1 MTSDPERLHLGT
13 AADLLSYVPHAIGF
27 LPVESLVVLTLS
39 GGRVGATL
47 RVDLPG
53 AGAGAGSYAEGVAA
67 ILASDTAADGAVM
80 ILYTDARWSE
90 PERPPY
96 GRMVRQL
103 ERTLRAAGT
112 PLRDGWVVS
121 GTAWREYFCAD
132 TRCCPWPGR
141 PLAEI
146 SDSTAS
152 AELVLRGSSFSPSVE
167 TAAALPPGSTVA
179 GEPSVEALTASYRR
193 RCARIWTTASQFRA
207 TLLVWDQLLSGRRPP
222 LGRQEHETAAFLLA
236 GLSCR
241 AIRDSVLVLAG
252 CGLEAAEQGA
262 RACGV
267 VGGPGHPRVEPVVPL
282 AAAGRSLALEA
293 PRGGEKGGSA
303 GGGQDGGAGGGQDG
317 GADGGPDGGAS
328 GGPDGGPDA
337 RRGFNPAG
345 IPYRESIDALGG
357 GLLPA
362 GERAGACRRYTDFL
376 VGRSSE
382 APRWDTLDAA
392 HDLLLRL
399 AAVSAGESQ
408 AAVHSMLGWIEFA
421 RGRGSLAC
429 VYLERAERACP
440 GYRLA
445 GLLKQLILRGG
456 LPDWACSPETAWSA
470 RRGRPA

>member
-13 AADLLSYVPHAIGF
+13 AADLLSYIPHAIGF
-27 LPVESLVVLTLS
+27 LPVESLVVLMLS

-53 AGAGAGSYAEGVAA
+53 AGAEAGSYAEGVAA

-90 PERPPY
+90 PGRPPY
-96 GRMVRQL
+96 GRMVREL

-167 TAAALPPGSTVA
+167 TAAALPPGPAEA
-179 GEPSVEALTASYRR
+179 GEPSVEALAASYRR
-193 RCARIWTTASQFRA
+193 RCVRTWTTASQFRA
-207 TLLVWDQLLSGRRPP
+207 TLLVWDHLLSGRRPP

-236 GLSCR
+236 GLSCK

-262 RACGV
+262 RACGA
-267 VGGPGHPRVEPVVPL
+267 VGDPGLPEMAPVVPS
-282 AAAGRSLALEA
+282 AAAGGPLALEA
-293 PRGGEKGGSA
+293 PGGREPGGSRGGA
-303 GGGQDGGAGGGQDG
+303 QR
-317 GADGGPDGGAS
+317 
-328 GGPDGGPDA
+328 A
-337 RRGFNPAG
+337 RRGG
-345 IPYRESIDALGG
+345 GPYAARDRESIGFISSG
-357 GLLPA
+357 PPPA
-362 GERAGACRRYTDFL
+362 GERDGACRRYTDFL

-399 AAVSAGESQ
+399 AALSAGESQ

-421 RGRGSLAC
+421 RGRGSLAY

-445 GLLKQLILRGG
+445 GLLKELILRGG
-456 LPDWACSPETAWSA
+456 LPEWACRADTAWSGRRA
-470 RRGRPA
+470 RPG

>member
-13 AADLLSYVPHAIGF
+13 AADLLSYIPHALGF
-27 LPVESLVVLTLS
+27 LPAESLVVLMLS

-47 RVDLPG
+47 RVGLPV
-53 AGAGAGSYAEGVAA
+53 AGAEADSYAREVGA
-67 ILASDTAADGAVM
+67 ILASDTAADGAVV

-90 PERPPY
+90 PGRPPY
-96 GRMVRQL
+96 RRTVRAL

-112 PLRDGWVVS
+112 PLRDGWLVS
-121 GTAWREYFCAD
+121 GSAWREYFCAD

-152 AELVLRGSSFSPSVE
+152 AELVLRGSSFLPSVE
-167 TAAALPPGSTVA
+167 TAAALPPGSAVA
-179 GEPSVEALTASYRR
+179 GEPSVEAIAASYRR
-193 RCARIWTTASQFRA
+193 RCARTWTTASQFRA
-207 TLLVWDQLLSGRRPP
+207 TLLVWDHLLSGRRPP

-236 GLSCR
+236 GLSCK

-267 VGGPGHPRVEPVVPL
+267 VADPGLPEMAPVVPR
-282 AAAGRSLALEA
+282 AAAERSLALEA
-293 PRGGEKGGSA
+293 PRGREPGGSP
-303 GGGQDGGAGGGQDG
+303 GGARRARRGDG
-317 GADGGPDGGAS
+317 PYAAPNRESIGFIS
-328 GGPDGGPDA
+328 GGPP
-337 RRGFNPAG
+337 PV
-345 IPYRESIDALGG
+345 
-357 GLLPA
+357 
-362 GERAGACRRYTDFL
+362 GERVGTCRRYTDFL

-392 HDLLLRL
+392 YDLLLRL

-429 VYLERAERACP
+429 AYFERAERACP

-445 GLLKQLILRGG
+445 GLLKELILRGG
-456 LPDWACSPETAWSA
+456 LPEWACSAGTAWSGW
-470 RRGRPA
+470 RGRLG

>member
-13 AADLLSYVPHAIGF
+13 AADLLSYIPHAIGF
-27 LPVESLVVLTLS
+27 VPVESLVVLTLS

-53 AGAGAGSYAEGVAA
+53 PDAEAGSYAEGVAA

-90 PERPPY
+90 PGRPPY
-96 GRMVRQL
+96 GRVVREL

-121 GTAWREYFCAD
+121 GTAWREYFCVD

-146 SDSTAS
+146 SDSAAS

-167 TAAALPPGSTVA
+167 TAAALPPGSAVE
-179 GEPSVEALTASYRR
+179 GKPSVEALAASYRR
-193 RCARIWTTASQFRA
+193 RCERTWTTASQFRA
-207 TLLVWDQLLSGRRPP
+207 TLLVWDHLLSGRRPP

-236 GLSCR
+236 GLSCK
-241 AIRDSVLVLAG
+241 AVRDSVLVLAG

-262 RACGV
+262 RACGA
-267 VGGPGHPRVEPVVPL
+267 VGDPGLPGMMPVVPRS
-282 AAAGRSLALEA
+282 AAGQTLALEA
-293 PRGGEKGGSA
+293 PRGGEPGGSA
-303 GGGQDGGAGGGQDG
+303 GGGQPARRGGGQ
-317 GADGGPDGGAS
+317 
-328 GGPDGGPDA
+328 
-337 RRGFNPAG
+337 PAA
-345 IPYRESIDALGG
+345 PNRESIGFIGG
-357 GLLPA
+357 GPLPA
-362 GERAGACRRYTDFL
+362 GDRAGACRRYSDFL
-376 VGRSSE
+376 VGRSFE

-399 AAVSAGESQ
+399 SAVSADESQ

-429 VYLERAERACP
+429 VYFERAERACP

-445 GLLKQLILRGG
+445 GLLKELLLRGG
-456 LPDWACSPETAWSA
+456 LPEWACSPDTAWSA
-470 RRGRPA
+470 RRGRLG